1 MAKACESSHADRK
14 LCSQHEMM
22 AHLPLFLH
30 PNPEHV
36 CVIGG
41 GDGGV
46 LREIMRH
53 PSVKHGK
60 QSTHPT
66 NLL

>member
-1 MAKACESSHADRK
+1 
-14 LCSQHEMM
+14 M

-30 PNPEHV
+30 PNPENV

-53 PSVKHGK
+53 PSVKSGEEEK
-60 QSTHPT
+60 Q
-66 NLL
+66 NGCGIFLCVCVCV

>member
-1 MAKACESSHADRK
+1 MLTNIGASYM
-14 LCSQHEMM
+14 QHEMM
-22 AHLPLFLH
+22 AHLPLFCH
-30 PNPEHV
+30 PNPENV

-53 PSVKHGK
+53 PSVKSGERVK
-60 QSTHPT
+60 NTACFLDFLVPA
-66 NLL
+66 